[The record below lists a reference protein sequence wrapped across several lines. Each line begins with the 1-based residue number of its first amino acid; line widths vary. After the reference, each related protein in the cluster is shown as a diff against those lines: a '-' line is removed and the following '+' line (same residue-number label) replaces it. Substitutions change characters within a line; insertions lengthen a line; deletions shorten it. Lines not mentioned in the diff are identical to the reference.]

1 MRLTTKEI
9 DEADMLAEQFF
20 EELDGRELTVV
31 GLAVL
36 MVSAGFIL
44 RIADTREEAL
54 SGMESLMKDIQL
66 SIDDTFPEDDTSI
79 N

>member
-1 MRLTTKEI
+1 
-9 DEADMLAEQFF
+9 MLAEQFF

-44 RIADTREEAL
+44 RIANTREEAL
-54 SGMESLMKDIQL
+54 AGMENLMKDIQL

>member
-44 RIADTREEAL
+44 RIASNREEAYDGL
-54 SGMESLMKDIQL
+54 NSLVKDIRN
-66 SIDDTFPEDDTSI
+66 SIDETFQENETSI

>member
-20 EELDGRELTVV
+20 DELDGRELTVV

-44 RIADTREEAL
+44 RIASDREEAYEGL
-54 SGMESLMKDIQL
+54 NSLVKDIRNL
-66 SIDDTFPEDDTSI
+66 IDETFPEGDASI

>member
-20 EELDGRELTVV
+20 DELDGRELTVV

-44 RIADTREEAL
+44 RIASNREEAYEGL
-54 SGMESLMKDIQL
+54 NSLVKDIRN
-66 SIDDTFPEDDTSI
+66 SIDETFPEGDASI